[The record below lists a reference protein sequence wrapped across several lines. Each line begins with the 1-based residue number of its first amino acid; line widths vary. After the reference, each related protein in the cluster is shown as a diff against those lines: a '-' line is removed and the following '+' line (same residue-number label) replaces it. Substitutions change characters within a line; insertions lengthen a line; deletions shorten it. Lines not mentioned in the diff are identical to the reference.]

1 MKKISIAIATGII
14 VGILTLIGQKYL
26 PINLNF
32 LANSGAIWLIPAFS
46 LSYFFHSNL
55 RNSIATSIT
64 CLVGCVCGYY
74 IFEAIYN
81 QHSFAFNRWAFLWLV
96 MALLAGTVFGAGAYI
111 ANTKKNWLQYCSMNL
126 LPAVFVAEGMDHL
139 LHIEAYLHMVPA
151 VISKIII
158 GIILYVIINK
168 NHCVKPKN
176 LISFVLITIIGILSF
191 AVLYGN
197 AFV

>member
-55 RNSIATSIT
+55 RNSISTSIT

-81 QHSFAFNRWAFLWLV
+81 QHSFAFNRWAFFWV
-96 MALLAGTVFGAGAYI
+96 GHGIAGGYCIWRRRIYRKCKKELATV
-111 ANTKKNWLQYCSMNL
+111 LQY
-126 LPAVFVAEGMDHL
+126 E
-139 LHIEAYLHMVPA
+139 
-151 VISKIII
+151 
-158 GIILYVIINK
+158 
-168 NHCVKPKN
+168 
-176 LISFVLITIIGILSF
+176 F
-191 AVLYGN
+191 ASGSLCCRRDGSS
-197 AFV
+197 APH